1 MVAAGVSAYA
11 AVHARVRAMYATMLS
26 PGMWTRLCEASD
38 FAATINVLKE
48 TVYDPHLIAVAD
60 TALTPRR
67 AVYQIKGHL
76 AEVCMTVIRWVPG
89 HAYPLLLQL
98 YRLFEVDNL
107 KAVLRGI
114 VAGASWDRVRYVLF
128 PLVPLT
134 VLPAQAMVE
143 SGGVSEAVEQLRGT
157 PYYDTLSHAMGR
169 YTAEQSLFPL
179 EVALDLAYWRE
190 LWRDINQLPRQDR
203 EQALH
208 LVGSL
213 VDMNNLM
220 WAIRYR
226 VYHHLS
232 EEEIINYTLPFGYR
246 VQDEDIRAIAAGADI
261 SQVVE
266 HVYPDLTDSSA
277 LIQELSDSRG
287 GLSRLE
293 RRLQRLIA
301 QRCQAAFAG
310 YPFHIGIPLAYVL
323 LSELEIQDLTVLIE
337 AKAAQLPAA
346 DYQPYLVVG
355 CIPG

>member
-1 MVAAGVSAYA
+1 MAGVSAYA

-26 PGMWTRLCEASD
+26 PETWSRLCEASD
-38 FAATINVLKE
+38 FAAAINVLKG
-48 TVYDPHLIAVAD
+48 TIYGPYLTTVAD
-60 TALTPRR
+60 AALTPRR
-67 AVYQIKGHL
+67 VVYQIRGHL
-76 AEVCMTVIRWVPG
+76 AEACATVIHSVPK
-89 HAYPLLLQL
+89 HARSLFVQL

-114 VAGASWDRVRYVLF
+114 VAGASWDQVRYVLF
-128 PLVPLT
+128 PLDPLT

-143 SGGVSEAVEQLRGT
+143 SGSVNAAVEHLRGT

-179 EVALDLAYWRE
+179 EVALDLEYWRE
-190 LWRDINQLPRQDR
+190 LCHGIRRLPGRDR
-203 EQALH
+203 ELALP

-246 VQDEDIRAIAAGADI
+246 VRDEDTRAIAAGADLA
-261 SQVVE
+261 QVIE
-266 HVYPDLTDSSA
+266 RIYPALTDTSA
-277 LIQELSDSRG
+277 LIQETRG
-287 GLSRLE
+287 GLSQLE

-301 QRCQAAFAG
+301 EKCRAAFAG

-323 LSELEIQDLTVLIE
+323 LSELEVQDLTVLIE
-337 AKAAQLPAA
+337 AKAARLPATA
-346 DYQPYLVVG
+346 YQPYIVAG
-355 CIPG
+355 CMPG